1 MHLVFL
7 IPLTTA
13 ILASFIFKDP
23 TDNEIGYLTGLAT
36 IVGLILS
43 LVLAPWQLQLLVLI
57 FVTIVT
63 GRLLRQ
69 NDYSMTLENNKQEHE
84 RV

>member
-7 IPLTTA
+7 IPLTII
-13 ILASFIFKDP
+13 ILASFIFNP
-23 TDNEIGYLTGLAT
+23 ADNEIGYLTGLAT

-57 FVTIVT
+57 FFTIVT

-69 NDYSMTLENNKQEHE
+69 NDYRMTLKSNKQEHK